1 MLIMNE
7 DKEIEQ
13 FYEEQ
18 LSLFASQG
26 YKDLIAKAKEIRE
39 VSADIRRM
47 KHSETFFFAKGQ
59 LDILD
64 WLINWENTVKMHPPE
79 SSDSE

>member
-1 MLIMNE
+1 MNE
-7 DKEIEQ
+7 DREFEQ

-26 YKDLIAKAKEIRE
+26 YKDLIAKVKEVRE
-39 VSADIRRM
+39 VSADIRRL
-47 KHSETFFFAKGQ
+47 KNSETFFFAKGQ

-64 WLINWENTVKMHPPE
+64 WLINWENTVKMHPPQSPDRE
-79 SSDSE
+79 